1 MIKKVLKKKDTT
13 ESFEENLDVF
23 LGILYIRRTTVNLN
37 QLGMQLVLPIIL
49 DGMYKDDE
57 SSKTRLLDRLKVNGY
72 INIINNKDVH
82 ISDKGVLFLVE
93 EGGYTRK
100 RKFQLIDE
108 EIKTKTLN
116 KFRWDKIAII
126 ISLISLAISIAFAYH
141 MW

>member
-1 MIKKVLKKKDTT
+1 LIKKVLKKKDTT